1 MLQRLTGRR
10 FLLFLGAMLFAFN
23 GVLHPLFH
31 TAAAQRGKT
40 AETAAYDFRDDR
52 HAQLHP
58 APHCPVCTGIFSAA
72 EPAADAAMLFHEPP
86 AAPAASFP
94 AAVPACAQARAPPR
108 IS

>member
-72 EPAADAAMLFHEPP
+72 EPAA
-86 AAPAASFP
+86 ASFPSAVP
-94 AAVPACAQARAPPR
+94 AAVPACVQARAPPR

>member
-1 MLQRLTGRR
+1 
-10 FLLFLGAMLFAFN
+10 MLFAFN

-72 EPAADAAMLFHEPP
+72 RAGGGCGNA
-86 AAPAASFP
+86 FP
-94 AAVPACAQARAPPR
+94 RVAGC
-108 IS
+108 SG